1 VQEIDKLP
9 EAHSFADAA
18 RNGLHFY
25 AKLQVDDGHWP
36 CSYTGPSFLL
46 PGMIIALYITD
57 YSMPPEWVVEMKR
70 WICHIQ
76 NKDGGWGLH
85 TQGASNVNATVLYYV
100 SLRILGMPAS
110 HDVAVRARQCLK
122 DLGKF
127 VYDYGF

>member
-1 VQEIDKLP
+1 LP
-9 EAHSFADAA
+9 EARSFADAA

-110 HDVAVRARQCLK
+110 NDVAVRARQCLK

-127 VYDYGF
+127 FYDYGS